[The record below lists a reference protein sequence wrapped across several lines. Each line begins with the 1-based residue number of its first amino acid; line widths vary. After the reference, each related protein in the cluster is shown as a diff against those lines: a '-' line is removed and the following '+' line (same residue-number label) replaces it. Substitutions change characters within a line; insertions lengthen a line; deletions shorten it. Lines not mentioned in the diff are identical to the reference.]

1 MRDAFARRAL
11 EDAKRIPWPQ
21 LEEKADAYT
30 EWQVLAL
37 WVRAAVDSVGR
48 IPAVV
53 STELDRRAP
62 AVLSALSAKVNRA
75 LHRGNRPGAAAWEA
89 MVCWTDLNLF
99 LQARHEGWL
108 DAVRYFSAASFRC
121 MKAWSYWESVAPSIR
136 CARPAAVPA
145 FNEWEQEVAAVP
157 RISSNSE
164 SPPQRA
170 LDAIRTFREAD
181 WDALLA
187 QFIHLHAFSLWM
199 GLVLD
204 GCMAVSRCITRE
216 LRGRYPGFSVGDCGA
231 EPKELLECF
240 YRWALNHQMP
250 GAKPPEI
257 LEALRF
263 CARRRAECVAVCH
276 YAQHCRTSPKKPFNT
291 DAPVF
296 EDWKKSADAY
306 FEPQ

>member
-1 MRDAFARRAL
+1 VRDAFARRAL
-11 EDAKRIPWPQ
+11 EGAKRIPWPQ

-37 WVRAAVDSVGR
+37 WVRAAVDNVGR

-75 LHRGNRPGAAAWEA
+75 LHRGEGPGAAAWEA
-89 MVCWTDLNLF
+89 VVCWTDLNLF

-121 MKAWSYWESVAPSIR
+121 MKAWSYWESVDASSR
-136 CARPAAVPA
+136 RSRPAAAPA
-145 FNEWEQEVAAVP
+145 FDEWEQEVAAVA
-157 RISSNSE
+157 RVSVISE
-164 SPPQRA
+164 SPTQRA
-170 LDAIRTFREAD
+170 LDAIQSLRKAD
-181 WDALLA
+181 WDALLT
-187 QFIHLHAFSLWM
+187 QFIHLHALSVWM

-204 GCMAVSRCITRE
+204 GCKVGPRCVARE
-216 LRGRYPGFSVGDCGA
+216 LRGRYPGFSVADCGA

-240 YRWALNHQMP
+240 DGWALDHQIP
-250 GAKPPEI
+250 GAKPPEV

-276 YAQHCRTSPKKPFNT
+276 YAQSCRTSSNKPFT
-291 DAPVF
+291 LDAPTF
-296 EDWKKSADAY
+296 EEWKKSADAY